1 MSRTVRVAA
10 AALLAGVGSMTGIA
24 QDLGLGEQIPPG
36 LAWRDFGPDY
46 TKNVQTRFGALEVI
60 RLGPDDERASFVEF
74 RLDGELIAA
83 PIPRRDDFFL
93 VSFESVFP
101 FRDRDVVL
109 AEATSGGSGSPPPQL
124 LLIQVN
130 RNGTAELVIDPEFR
144 SSDWTQ
150 RVATDGERM
159 FFDLGYHEARRKS
172 AVFADGR
179 LEVFLDVATPTPLPE
194 SRCQW
199 LHHVTGQSACTL
211 RQGLPNSVLR
221 TLRALEHRP
230 GFTREPFIEAC
241 ELAGQRGEAPP
252 YEAFRLD
259 VCEVR

>member
-1 MSRTVRVAA
+1 VAA
-10 AALLAGVGSMTGIA
+10 AAWLAGVGSMTAMA

-36 LAWRDFGPDY
+36 LAWRDFGSEY
-46 TKNVQTRFGALEVI
+46 TKSIETRFGVLTVV
-60 RLGPDDERASFVEF
+60 RLGPDDERATFVEF
-74 RLDGELIAA
+74 RLDGELIGA

-101 FRDRDVVL
+101 FRDQDVVL
-109 AEATSGGSGSPPPQL
+109 AEGTGGGSGSPPPQL

-130 RNGTAELVIDPEFR
+130 RNGTAELVIEPEFR

-159 FFDLGYHEARRKS
+159 FFDLGYHEAQRKS
-172 AVFADGR
+172 AVFADSL
-179 LEVFLDVATPTPLPE
+179 LEVFLDSASPTPLPE
-194 SRCQW
+194 ARCQW